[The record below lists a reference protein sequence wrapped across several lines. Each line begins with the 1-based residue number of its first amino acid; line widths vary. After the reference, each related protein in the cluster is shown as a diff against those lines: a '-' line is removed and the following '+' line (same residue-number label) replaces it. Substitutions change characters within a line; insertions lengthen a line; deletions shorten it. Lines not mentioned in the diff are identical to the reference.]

1 MINENLKK
9 ILFQYRGLIVGATIV
24 QVIFSVM
31 GLVIPWIL
39 KIAIDRILPGADYTL
54 FAILAGAV
62 IVLYGMRSVI
72 RYISGFTGTYLST
85 RVLLDVRNKLFRH
98 LQSLSLRF
106 YEEYRTGKLIS
117 NVISDV
123 GLLNQLL
130 GTAISITEQFFAAC
144 IIFFLM
150 FILNW
155 KLGLVVL
162 CFLPFHFC
170 NFAYFRKILRRDSMK
185 LQERMSE
192 VSANLSENI
201 NGIKVVK
208 SFARERSVNRQ
219 FFEIMRPTMDLQIN
233 LNINSNIC
241 VSICD
246 ILTVSTYLMM
256 IFFSI
261 PLVKNGTLTLGEFAA
276 FFSYAGMLLTPI
288 NFFAGVTGIIAQG
301 LAGANRVSDLLAV
314 IPEIKEDDNPIDAGH
329 LKGEI
334 IFDNVN
340 FKYRDTPVIQNFSL
354 HIKPGEKVAFVGPS
368 GCGKS
373 TASNLI
379 LRFYDVLDGKLTVD
393 GIEIKRYSLESYRNN
408 IGVVLQEPFLFSGT
422 IYDNIAFA
430 KKDSTR
436 EEVERA
442 ARLANIEEFI
452 LKMPHGYNTVIG
464 ENGTSLSGGQKQRI
478 AIARAIL
485 KDPAILILD
494 EATSALDTI
503 SEHMVQEA
511 LDNVMQDRTTIIIA
525 HRLST
530 IKNADKIVVLR
541 DGRIM
546 QCGTHDELL
555 AVDGIYKELYTTQTR
570 YSNL

>member
-1 MINENLKK
+1 MINQNLKK
-9 ILFQYRGLIVGATIV
+9 ILSPYKILIFWAIV
-24 QVIFSVM
+24 AQVLFSIM
-31 GLVIPWIL
+31 GLAIPWIL
-39 KIAIDRILPGADYTL
+39 KISIDRILPGADYSL
-54 FAILAGAV
+54 YAILAGSV
-62 IVLYGMRSVI
+62 IILYGMRSI
-72 RYISGFTGTYLST
+72 MRYISGFTGTYLTT

-123 GLLNQLL
+123 GLLNSLL
-130 GTAISITEQFFAAC
+130 STIISMTDQIFAGC

-150 FILNW
+150 FLLNW
-155 KLGLVVL
+155 KLGIVVL
-162 CFLPFHFC
+162 CFLPFHFL
-170 NFAYFRKILRRDSMK
+170 NFAYFKKILRRDSMM

-208 SFARERSVNRQ
+208 SFARERSVNRH

-233 LNINSNIC
+233 LNLNSNIC
-241 VSICD
+241 TSICD
-246 ILTVSTYLMM
+246 ILTVSTYLVM

-261 PLVKNGTLTLGEFAA
+261 PLVKNGSLTLGEFAA
-276 FFSYAGMLLTPI
+276 FFSYTGMLLTPI
-288 NFFAGVTGIIAQG
+288 YFFAGVTGVIAHG

-314 IPEIKEDDNPIDAGH
+314 IPEIKEDPNPIEAGH

-340 FKYRDTPVIQNFSL
+340 FSYRDTPVIQNFSL

-373 TASNLI
+373 TASNLL
-379 LRFYDVLDGKLTVD
+379 LRFYDVKNGRITVD
-393 GIEIKRYSLESYRNN
+393 NIDVKRYGLESYRNN

-452 LKMPHGYNTVIG
+452 LRMPKGYETIIG
-464 ENGTSLSGGQKQRI
+464 ENGASLSGGQKQRI

-541 DGRIM
+541 EGRIM

-555 AVDGIYKELYTTQTR
+555 AVDGIYKELYTTQTK

>member
-9 ILFQYRGLIVGATIV
+9 ILSPYKGLIAGAIIS
-24 QVIFSVM
+24 QVLFSVM
-31 GLVIPWIL
+31 GLVVPWIL

-54 FAILAGAV
+54 FAILAGSV
-62 IVLYGMRSVI
+62 IVLYGMRSII
-72 RYISGFTGTYLST
+72 RYISGFTGTYLCT
-85 RVLLDVRNKLFRH
+85 RVLLEVRNKLFRH

-130 GTAISITEQFFAAC
+130 ATMISMTDQFFAAILIFC
-144 IIFFLM
+144 LMFFL
-150 FILNW
+150 NW
-155 KLGLVVL
+155 QLGLVVL

-170 NFAYFRKILRRDSMK
+170 NFAYFRRVLRRDSMK

-192 VSANLSENI
+192 VSASLSENI

-233 LNINSNIC
+233 LNLNSNVCI
-241 VSICD
+241 SICD
-246 ILTVSTYLMM
+246 ILTVSTYLVM
-256 IFFSI
+256 IFVSI
-261 PLVKNGTLTLGEFAA
+261 RLVKNGTLTLGEFAA

-288 NFFAGVTGIIAQG
+288 NYFAGVTGIISQG
-301 LAGANRVSDLLAV
+301 MAGANRVSNLLAV
-314 IPEIKEDDNPIDAGH
+314 IPEIKEDPNPVEAGH

-340 FKYRDTPVIQNFSL
+340 FSYRDAPVIKDFSL

-379 LRFYDVLDGKLTVD
+379 LRFYDVKEGKLTVD
-393 GIEIKRYSLESYRNN
+393 GIEVKRYGLESYRNN

-436 EEVERA
+436 GEIEQA
-442 ARLANIEEFI
+442 AKLANIEEFI
-452 LKMPHGYNTVIG
+452 QKLPNGYDTVIG
-464 ENGTSLSGGQKQRI
+464 ENGASLSGGQKQRI

-485 KDPAILILD
+485 KDPSILILD

-511 LDNVMQDRTTIIIA
+511 LDNVMKDRTTIIIA

-530 IKNADKIVVLR
+530 IKNADKIVVLQE
-541 DGRIM
+541 GHIM

-555 AVDGIYKELYTTQTR
+555 AVDGIYKELYTTQSR

>member
-9 ILFQYRGLIVGATIV
+9 ILSPYKGLIAAAIIA
-24 QVIFSVM
+24 QVLFSIM
-31 GLVIPWIL
+31 GLAVPWIL

-62 IVLYGMRSVI
+62 IVLYGMRSTI
-72 RYISGFTGTYLST
+72 RYISGFTGTYLCT
-85 RVLLDVRNKLFRH
+85 RVLLEVRNKLFRH

-117 NVISDV
+117 NIISDV

-130 GTAISITEQFFAAC
+130 GTSITLTEQIFAAI

-208 SFARERSVNRQ
+208 SFARERSVNRH

-233 LNINSNIC
+233 LNLNSNIC
-241 VSICD
+241 ICICD
-246 ILTVSTYLMM
+246 ILTISTYLVM
-256 IFFSI
+256 IFVSI
-261 PLVKNGTLTLGEFAA
+261 SLVKNGSLTLGEFAA
-276 FFSYAGMLLTPI
+276 FFSYTGMLLTPI
-288 NFFAGVTGIIAQG
+288 SYFAGVTGLISQG
-301 LAGANRVSDLLAV
+301 FAGATRVSNLLAV
-314 IPEIKEDDNPIDAGH
+314 IPEIKEDPNPVDAGH

-334 IFDNVN
+334 IFDKVN
-340 FKYRDTPVIQNFSL
+340 FKYRDTPVIQDFSL
-354 HIKPGEKVAFVGPS
+354 HINPGEKVAFVGPS

-379 LRFYDVLDGKLTVD
+379 LRFYDVLEGKLTVD
-393 GIEIKRYSLESYRNN
+393 GIEVKRYSLESYRNN

-436 EEVERA
+436 EEIERA

-452 LKMPHGYNTVIG
+452 LKMPNGYDTVIG
-464 ENGTSLSGGQKQRI
+464 ENGASLSGGQKQRI

-485 KDPAILILD
+485 KDPSILILD

-541 DGRIM
+541 DGHIM
-546 QCGTHDELL
+546 QCGTHDELM

>member
-1 MINENLKK
+1 MLNDNLKK
-9 ILFQYRGLIVGATIV
+9 ILSPYKGLIAAAIIA
-24 QVIFSVM
+24 QVVFSLM
-31 GLVIPWIL
+31 GLAIPWIL

-54 FAILAGAV
+54 FAIMAGSV
-62 IVLYGMRSVI
+62 IVLYGMRSII
-72 RYISGFTGTYLST
+72 RYISGFTGTYLCT
-85 RVLLDVRNKLFRH
+85 RVLLEVRNKLFRH

-130 GTAISITEQFFAAC
+130 ATTITMADQFFAA
-144 IIFFLM
+144 ILIFFLL
-150 FILNW
+150 FVLNW
-155 KLGLVVL
+155 QLGLVVL
-162 CFLPFHFC
+162 CVLPFHFC
-170 NFAYFRKILRRDSMK
+170 NFAHFRKVLRRDSMK
-185 LQERMSE
+185 LQECMSE

-208 SFARERSVNRQ
+208 SFARERSVKRH
-219 FFEIMRPTMDLQIN
+219 FFEVMRPTMDLQIN
-233 LNINSNIC
+233 LNLNSNIC
-241 VSICD
+241 LSICD
-246 ILTVSTYLMM
+246 VLTISTYLIM

-261 PLVKNGTLTLGEFAA
+261 KLVKNGTLTLGEFAA
-276 FFSYAGMLLTPI
+276 FFSYTGMLLTPI
-288 NFFAGVTGIIAQG
+288 NFFAGAIGIISQG

-314 IPEIKEDDNPIDAGH
+314 IPEIKEDPNPIEAGH

-334 IFDNVN
+334 VFDNVN
-340 FKYRDTPVIQNFSL
+340 FSYRDTPVIQDFSL

-379 LRFYDVLDGKLTVD
+379 LRFYDVKNGSLTID
-393 GIEIKRYSLESYRNN
+393 GIEVKRYGMESYRNN

-430 KKDSTR
+430 KKDSTK

-442 ARLANIEEFI
+442 AKLANIEEFI
-452 LKMPHGYNTVIG
+452 IKLPQGYDTVIG
-464 ENGTSLSGGQKQRI
+464 ENGASLSGGQKQRI

-530 IKNADKIVVLR
+530 IKNADKIVVMR
-541 DGRIM
+541 EGRIK

-555 AVDGIYKELYTTQTR
+555 AEDGIYKELYTTQSR

>member
-1 MINENLKK
+1 MISENLKK
-9 ILFQYRGLIVGATIV
+9 ILSPYKVLIAGSIV
-24 QVIFSVM
+24 SQVLFSVM
-31 GLVIPWIL
+31 GLAVPWIL
-39 KIAIDRILPGADYTL
+39 KFSIDRILPNADYSF
-54 FAILAGAV
+54 FAVMAALVIL
-62 IVLYGMRSVI
+62 LYGMRSI
-72 RYISGFTGTYLST
+72 MRYIAGFTGTYLST
-85 RVLLDVRNKLFRH
+85 RILLDVRNKLFRH

-130 GTAISITEQFFAAC
+130 VSAISISDQFFAGLL
-144 IIFFLM
+144 IFFLM

-155 KLGLVVL
+155 KLALVVM
-162 CFLPFHFC
+162 CFLPFHFL
-170 NFAYFRKILRRDSMK
+170 NFAYFKKVLRRDSMM

-208 SFARERSVNRQ
+208 SFARERSVNRH

-233 LNINSNIC
+233 LNLNSNISI
-241 VSICD
+241 SICD
-246 ILTVSTYLMM
+246 VLSVSTYLAM

-261 PLVKNGTLTLGEFAA
+261 PLVKNGTLKLGEFAA
-276 FFSYAGMLLTPI
+276 FFSYAGMLLAPI
-288 NFFAGVTGIIAQG
+288 NFFAGITGVIAQG
-301 LAGANRVSDLLAV
+301 MAGANRVSNLLAV
-314 IPEIKEDDNPIDAGH
+314 IPEIKEYPHPVEAGH

-340 FKYRDTPVIQNFSL
+340 FSYRDTPVIRDFSL
-354 HIKPGEKVAFVGPS
+354 HIEPGEKVAFVGPS

-373 TASNLI
+373 TASNLL
-379 LRFYDVLDGKLTVD
+379 LRFYDIKSGRLTVD
-393 GIEIKRYSLESYRNN
+393 GIDVHKYGIESYRNN

-430 KKDSTR
+430 KKDASR
-436 EEVERA
+436 EEIERA
-442 ARLANIEEFI
+442 AKLANIEEFI
-452 LKMPHGYNTVIG
+452 LKLPDGYDTVIG
-464 ENGTSLSGGQKQRI
+464 ENGASLSGGQKQRI

-485 KDPAILILD
+485 RDPSILILD

-503 SEHMVQEA
+503 SEHVVQAA

-530 IKNADKIVVLR
+530 IKNADKIVVMR
-541 DGRIM
+541 EGRIM
-546 QCGTHDELL
+546 QCGTHDELMS
-555 AVDGIYKELYTTQTR
+555 VDGIYKELYTTQTK
-570 YSNL
+570 YSQL